1 MASDKVDMSLDD
13 IIKLN
18 KGSRGGGRGRGRGRG
33 RGGAV
38 RGGRGGRG
46 AFSVRGAGR
55 RGASRFMGRGRGYG
69 TGGVLRGGVQ
79 KRTRG
84 FRQSNVTHAQVN
96 DVWKHDLYQ
105 QAAGS
110 FNKPRAGGD
119 ASGSGGRLLISNL
132 DFGVNDADIQELF
145 AEFGTL
151 LKAAVHYDRSGRS
164 LGTAE
169 VSYALRQEAARA
181 MNQYNNV
188 PLDGRPMRIQL
199 VGEGAGSIASRL
211 SSPRG
216 GQRGAGGAAR
226 GGGARPMGQRGRG
239 FGFRNR
245 GFGGRGRGFRGRGGR
260 GRGNGKVPSKAE
272 LDAQLDAYNSKMD
285 MS

>member
-84 FRQSNVTHAQVN
+84 FRQSNVTHVSITRWL
-96 DVWKHDLYQ
+96 VI
-105 QAAGS
+105 
-110 FNKPRAGGD
+110 F
-119 ASGSGGRLLISNL
+119 RL
-132 DFGVNDADIQELF
+132 
-145 AEFGTL
+145 
-151 LKAAVHYDRSGRS
+151 
-164 LGTAE
+164 
-169 VSYALRQEAARA
+169 
-181 MNQYNNV
+181 
-188 PLDGRPMRIQL
+188 
-199 VGEGAGSIASRL
+199 ASRDCC
-211 SSPRG
+211 
-216 GQRGAGGAAR
+216 QI
-226 GGGARPMGQRGRG
+226 M
-239 FGFRNR
+239 F
-245 GFGGRGRGFRGRGGR
+245 
-260 GRGNGKVPSKAE
+260 
-272 LDAQLDAYNSKMD
+272 
-285 MS
+285 